1 MQKKYIKDKIHI
13 ANKMYIVILFI
24 TYLFLKAN
32 FKPIMNKIIQGIKI
46 NNPNNTIENTLIEL
60 TTSKI
65 SKLKK
70 LFISYI
76 VVPLIVNSE
85 EVAFVI
91 AESIPANNK
100 TIKDV
105 IIPPMNE

>member
-1 MQKKYIKDKIHI
+1 
-13 ANKMYIVILFI
+13 
-24 TYLFLKAN
+24 
-32 FKPIMNKIIQGIKI
+32 MNKIIQGIKM

-70 LFISYI
+70 SFISYI
-76 VVPLIVNSE
+76 VDPLIIISDL
-85 EVAFVI
+85 VAFVI
-91 AESIPANNK
+91 EESTPAKNK

-105 IIPPMNE
+105 IRPPMNE

>member
-1 MQKKYIKDKIHI
+1 M
-13 ANKMYIVILFI
+13 VILFI

-60 TTSKI
+60 TTSRI

-70 LFISYI
+70 SFISYI

>member
-1 MQKKYIKDKIHI
+1 M
-13 ANKMYIVILFI
+13 VILFI

>member
-1 MQKKYIKDKIHI
+1 M
-13 ANKMYIVILFI
+13 
-24 TYLFLKAN
+24 
-32 FKPIMNKIIQGIKI
+32 QGIKI

-60 TTSKI
+60 TTSRI

-70 LFISYI
+70 SFISYI
-76 VVPLIVNSE
+76 VVPLNVNSE

-91 AESIPANNK
+91 AESKPAKNK

>member
-1 MQKKYIKDKIHI
+1 M
-13 ANKMYIVILFI
+13 VILFI

-32 FKPIMNKIIQGIKI
+32 FKPIMNKIMQGIRI

-60 TTSKI
+60 TTSRI

-70 LFISYI
+70 SFISYI

>member
-1 MQKKYIKDKIHI
+1 
-13 ANKMYIVILFI
+13 MYIVILLI
-24 TYLFLKAN
+24 TYLFLKAS

-70 LFISYI
+70 SFISYI
-76 VVPLIVNSE
+76 VAPLITISDD
-85 EVAFVI
+85 VAFVI
-91 AESIPANNK
+91 VESTLAKNK
-100 TIKDV
+100 TTKDV
-105 IIPPMNE
+105 ISPPMNE

>member
-1 MQKKYIKDKIHI
+1 
-13 ANKMYIVILFI
+13 MYMVILFI

-32 FKPIMNKIIQGIKI
+32 FKPIINKIMQGIKI

-70 LFISYI
+70 SFISYI
-76 VVPLIVNSE
+76 VVPLIANSE

-91 AESIPANNK
+91 AESKPAKNK

-105 IIPPMNE
+105 IRPPINE

>member
-1 MQKKYIKDKIHI
+1 M
-13 ANKMYIVILFI
+13 VILFI

-70 LFISYI
+70 SFISYI